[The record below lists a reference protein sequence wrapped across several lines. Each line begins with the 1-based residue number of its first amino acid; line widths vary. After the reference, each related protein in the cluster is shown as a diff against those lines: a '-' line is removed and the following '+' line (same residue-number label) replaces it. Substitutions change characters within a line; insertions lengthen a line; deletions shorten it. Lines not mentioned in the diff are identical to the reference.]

1 MTLASN
7 YQCLVGN
14 KCKNVFIDNH
24 LMVIK
29 VDFFIFWLRCKKK
42 KKRKFTGN
50 FQPIHDPFFYGCLRK
65 CKNGNSAHSF
75 SFLSFK
81 MFFADFFFIL
91 YFCV

>member
-1 MTLASN
+1 MTLASS

-14 KCKNVFIDNH
+14 KCKNVFINNH

-29 VDFFIFWLRCKKK
+29 VDFFFFFFWLHCKKK
-42 KKRKFTGN
+42 ERKFTGN

-65 CKNGNSAHSF
+65 CKKGNSAHSF

-81 MFFADFFFIL
+81 MFFADFFIL

>member
-1 MTLASN
+1 MTLASS

-14 KCKNVFIDNH
+14 KCKNVFINNH

-29 VDFFIFWLRCKKK
+29 VDFFFFFWLHCKKK
-42 KKRKFTGN
+42 ERKFTGN
-50 FQPIHDPFFYGCLRK
+50 FQPIHDPFFMEVCAKMVIQLI
-65 CKNGNSAHSF
+65 

-81 MFFADFFFIL
+81 MFFADFFIL